1 MTAPMVTL
9 DATATDGRYHR
20 QELIS
25 WWDQSRLSNARV
37 LIVGAGALGNEIVKS
52 LALLGVGHLDIVD
65 MDKVEH
71 ANLAR
76 CVLFRDGD
84 EGRPKSEVV
93 AAAVGTLNPDVTAV
107 AHTVPVQQLGLGFLN
122 EVDLVIAG
130 LDNREA
136 RLWVG
141 QSCRKLGQH
150 WVDGAI
156 EGLRG
161 LVRVFLPEGACYEC
175 TLGETDRKI
184 MAQRRAC
191 ALLSAEE
198 MHGGKVPTN
207 ATTASII
214 AAIEVQEAVKLIVG
228 RGDLLALRNSALMYI
243 GETLETY
250 RVTYAEDEFCPSH
263 DRYEDLLP
271 FAVTAETSLAD
282 VVTAGH
288 VRLGEHLDAVELEDD
303 LIVASRC
310 GSCGHNAPVLRS
322 LRSLRPGDGL
332 CPACGEELTL
342 DARRVLDPT
351 DKVLAAR
358 LLDLHLADRDV
369 ITVRAGNR
377 RAHFALSPALGTPG
391 VFQEGSR

>member
-1 MTAPMVTL
+1 MTAPILTL

-25 WWDQSRLSNARV
+25 WWDQSRLRTARV
-37 LIVGAGALGNEIVKS
+37 LVVGAGALGNEIVKS

-84 EGRPKSEVV
+84 EGQPKAEVV
-93 AAAVGTLNPDVTAV
+93 AAAASMLNPDVTAV
-107 AHTVPVQQLGLGFLN
+107 AHNMAIQQLGLGFLN
-122 EVDLVIAG
+122 DVDLVIAG
-130 LDNREA
+130 LDSREA

-141 QSCRKLGQH
+141 QSCRKLGMY

-191 ALLSAEE
+191 ALLSVGE
-198 MHGGKVPTN
+198 MATGKVPTN
-207 ATTASII
+207 ATTASVI

-228 RGDLLALRNSALMYI
+228 RGDLLALHNSALMYV

-250 RVTYAEDEFCPSH
+250 EVSYTEDEFCASH
-263 DRYEDLLP
+263 DRYEDLIALP
-271 FAVTAETSLAD
+271 VFPQTSLED
-282 VVTAGH
+282 VVIAGH
-288 VRLGEHLDAVELEDD
+288 LRLGEHLDAIELEDD
-303 LIVASRC
+303 LIIAAHC
-310 GSCGHNAPVLRS
+310 NNCGHHCSVLRS
-322 LRSLRPGDGL
+322 LRSLSAGDGR
-332 CPACGEELTL
+332 CPTCEEELTL
-342 DARRVLDPT
+342 EARRVFEPT
-351 DKVLAAR
+351 DDILAVR
-358 LLDLHLADRDV
+358 LLDLHLAERDV
-369 ITVRAGNR
+369 ITVRRGSR
-377 RAHFALSPALGTPG
+377 RAQFALTPANSTRTG
-391 VFQEGSR
+391 QESR

>member
-1 MTAPMVTL
+1 MIPPLGTL
-9 DATATDGRYHR
+9 DTTVADGRYHR
-20 QELIS
+20 QELIG
-25 WWDQSRLSNARV
+25 WWDQSRLSAARV
-37 LIVGAGALGNEIVKS
+37 LVVGAGALGNEIVKS

-65 MDKVEH
+65 MDEVEH
-71 ANLAR
+71 SNLAR

-84 EGRPKSEVV
+84 EGRPKAEVV
-93 AAAVGTLNPDVTAV
+93 AAAARALNPDVTAV

-122 EVDLVIAG
+122 DVDLVIAG

-161 LVRVFLPEGACYEC
+161 LARVFLPDGACYEC
-175 TLGETDRKI
+175 TLGEADRKI

-191 ALLSAEE
+191 RLLTAEE
-198 MHGGKVPTN
+198 MAGGKVPTN

-228 RGDLLALRNSALMYI
+228 RDDLLALRNTALMYI

-250 RVTYAEDEFCPSH
+250 RVTYTEDEFCPSH
-263 DRYEDLLP
+263 DRYDDLIS
-271 FAVTAETSLAD
+271 FAVTADASLAD
-282 VVTAGH
+282 VAAAGRA
-288 VRLGEHLDAVELEDD
+288 RLGEHLDAVELEDD
-303 LIVASRC
+303 LIVAARC
-310 GSCGHNAPVLRS
+310 GSCGYHAPVLRS
-322 LRSLRPGDGL
+322 LRSLSRGDGL
-332 CPACGEELTL
+332 CPVCGEELTL
-342 DARRVLDPT
+342 DARRALDPT
-351 DKVLAAR
+351 DNVLAAR
-358 LLDLHLADRDV
+358 LIDLHLAHRDV

-377 RAHFALSPALGTPG
+377 RAHFTLSPAPSAAPVYL
-391 VFQEGSR
+391 EESR